1 MSTFETYI
9 ETYKRLLAKRHEMLS
24 NCVRATDKEVNA
36 YNAEIAATN
45 AMRETLAKEGRG
57 MRMKLL
63 RAEIAASKA
72 TCPIHSGG
80 SGTVRRIG
88 GSF

>member
-9 ETYKRLLAKRHEMLS
+9 KLYTTLLAKRHEMLS
-24 NCVRATDKEVNA
+24 NCLEATDDEINA
-36 YNAEIAATN
+36 YNVEIAA
-45 AMRETLAKEGRG
+45 AKALRETLAKEGRE
-57 MRMKLL
+57 MRMNLL

-80 SGTVRRIG
+80 TVRRIG
-88 GSF
+88 GAF